1 MIPAIRSELLK
12 LRTAR
17 LPWGLLAAT
26 VGLATVH
33 NVLFDSNA
41 GGTGHASIP
50 PLSTYSGQ
58 SRAVGIPGELL
69 LLAGVMGI
77 IVASGE
83 FRHKTATSTYLAIPN
98 RIQVLGAK
106 TIAAATI
113 GSLFGLAGAAATT
126 VVGLSF
132 TAAGGHHLLLT
143 AGTIARYAVGA
154 SLASALL
161 AGTGVALGTLIRA
174 QIGAIVAT
182 FVWGFVI
189 EQAVGG
195 VYSSAQRYLPY
206 TAAASMAGVKLGD
219 AATPLPFAAAIA
231 LLAAVA
237 VLIGLLAIRTT
248 LKADIT

>member
-1 MIPAIRSELLK
+1 MIRAIRSELLK

-17 LPWGLLAAT
+17 LPWALLALT
-26 VGLATVH
+26 IGLATFH
-33 NVLFDSNA
+33 NLLFDSNA

-50 PLSTYSGQ
+50 SLSTYRGQ
-58 SRAVGIPGELL
+58 SRAIGIPGELL
-69 LLAGVMGI
+69 LLATVMGI

-83 FRHKTATSTYLAIPN
+83 FRHKTATTTYLAIPN

-113 GSLFGLAGAAATT
+113 GMVFGLAGAAATT
-126 VVGLSF
+126 IVGLSF
-132 TAAGGHHLLLT
+132 TAAGGHHLLLG
-143 AGTIARYAVGA
+143 AGTIARYALGA
-154 SLASALL
+154 TLASGVL

-174 QIGAIVAT
+174 QIGAIIAT

-195 VYSSAQRYLPY
+195 IYDSAQRYLPY

-219 AATPLPFAAAIA
+219 AATPIPFAAATA
-231 LLAAVA
+231 LLAAV
-237 VLIGLLAIRTT
+237 GLLIALIAIRTS
-248 LKADIT
+248 LNADIT